1 MAARGRV
8 CVMGINSPFGGR
20 VGSGGGIVL
29 LSSMMATSLKSLYML
44 AGQRMGPGDL
54 LGAGLPGGR
63 EEVGFL
69 GVMVETLG
77 GLLRL
82 VVWTW

>member
-1 MAARGRV
+1 
-8 CVMGINSPFGGR
+8 MGINSPLGGWLDL
-20 VGSGGGIVL
+20 VL
-29 LSSMMATSLKSLYML
+29 ALCFLSSLMATSLKILYML
-44 AGQRMGPGDL
+44 AGRKMGPGDL
-54 LGAGLPGGR
+54 LGVGLSGGV